1 MEPPVGAE
9 VAILAAG
16 PRRRGRWLKLLRRD
30 PLTLA
35 GLLIV
40 TLLVAAALVGPL
52 LVRFNPILI
61 DPATR
66 LLPPGPEHLLGTDAL
81 GRDILSRIVY
91 GARFSLLVAVLVT
104 AISGLVG
111 LLVGAVAAYAGRWV
125 DEVLMRVTDIFLS
138 FPWLLLAMAVAMA
151 AGPSLWNGM
160 LALSFVWW
168 PGYARVLRSQVLVTK
183 SMGYVEAAKAV
194 GLSSSRILL
203 RHIIPNSLGP
213 YVVLLTVGAGR
224 IILAMASLSFI
235 GLGAQPP
242 MPEWG
247 VMVSDGRRFLFD
259 AWWMVTFPGL
269 AVLLACVGFNLLG
282 DGLRDVLDPT
292 STDR

>member
-1 MEPPVGAE
+1 MEPQVGEE
-9 VAILAAG
+9 VATLAAN
-16 PRRRGRWLKLLRRD
+16 PRRRGRWLKLVRRD

-40 TLLVAAALVGPL
+40 TLLVAVALVGPL
-52 LVRFNPILI
+52 LVRFNPTLI
-61 DPATR
+61 DPETR
-66 LLPPGPEHLLGTDAL
+66 LLPPGPQHLLGTDAL

-91 GARFSLLVAVLVT
+91 GARLSLLVAVVVT

-125 DEVLMRVTDIFLS
+125 DEVLMRGTDIFLS

>member
-1 MEPPVGAE
+1 MEPPVGEE
-9 VAILAAG
+9 VATLAPN

-91 GARFSLLVAVLVT
+91 GARLSLLVAVLVT